1 MKIALLELRRQ
12 PRRFGGAVAILTL
25 LGALLMLLGGLLDG
39 LTEGGTNA
47 ITAQRADLIVYSA
60 NSGAKFAQS
69 RIDPATAAVVAGTDG
84 VTDTGA
90 LNVVQLGARLPDSGP
105 RDLVGV
111 RLFGYEIPPAGVGAP
126 PAAGEAYADV
136 TLRDRGAQVGDVVLV
151 GSQKSKV
158 KIIGFVPDTTYVLEP
173 TLWANVETW
182 SSIVGANRPSE
193 QLGVGVSQS
202 LAVTVTGDPLAAA
215 SRIDA
220 ATGGTTTTLTPAGV
234 VEADKGVQSQNA
246 TFGGIIG
253 ITVLI
258 AIVVIALF
266 FALLTA
272 ERTGLYGVLKALG
285 ARSGALFAG
294 VVAQAVILTLIASL
308 IATALALALEVA
320 LPPGVVPYSLSATR
334 VISSVGSLLLAAV
347 VGCAFSLR
355 RVLRIDP
362 ASAIGGST

>member
-47 ITAQRADLIVYSA
+47 ITAQRADLIVYSS
-60 NSGAKFAQS
+60 NSGTKFGQS
-69 RIDPATAAVVAGTDG
+69 RIDADTAAEVAGNDG
-84 VTDTGA
+84 VTETGA
-90 LNVVQLGARLPDSGP
+90 LNVVKLGARLPDNGP

-111 RLFGYEIPPAGVGAP
+111 QLFGYEIPPAGVGSP
-126 PAAGEAYADV
+126 PTAGEAYADD
-136 TLRDRGAQVGDVVLV
+136 TLRDRGAQVGDVLLL
-151 GSQKSKV
+151 GSQRSKV
-158 KIIGFVPDTTYVLEP
+158 KIIGFVPDTTYVLAP
-173 TLWANVETW
+173 TLWASVDTW
-182 SSIVGANRPSE
+182 SSIVGANRTNE
-193 QLGVGVSQS
+193 QLGDGVSQS
-202 LAVTVTGDPLAAA
+202 LAVSVTGDPVAAA
-215 SRIDA
+215 SRIDESTSGRT
-220 ATGGTTTTLTPAGV
+220 ATFTPAGV
-234 VEADKGVQSQNA
+234 VEADQGVQSQNA

-253 ITVLI
+253 ITALI
-258 AIVVIALF
+258 AVVVIALF

-285 ARSGALFAG
+285 ARSGSLFAG
-294 VVAQAVILTLIASL
+294 VVAQAVILTLIAST
-308 IATALALALEVA
+308 IATVLAIALDLA
-320 LPPGVVPYSLSATR
+320 LPPGVVPYSLSMSR
-334 VISSVGSLLLAAV
+334 VISSVSSLLLAAV